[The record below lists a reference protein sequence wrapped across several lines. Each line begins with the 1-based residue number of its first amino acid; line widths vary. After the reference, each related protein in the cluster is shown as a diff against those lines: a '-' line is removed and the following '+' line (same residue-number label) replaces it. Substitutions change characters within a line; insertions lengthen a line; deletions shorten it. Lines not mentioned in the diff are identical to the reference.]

1 MTLSLN
7 TFSSIFTFL
16 NTHQGLMGVVFFFLF
31 AWVFSEDRRQINL
44 KMLAIGLGL
53 QVGLAFVIL
62 KSPYARVPFEALGK
76 AVNAL
81 RTATN
86 AGTSFVFGF
95 VGGGKAPFTVTDPN
109 NLFSFAFQ
117 ALPMVMVVGALSM
130 LLFHW
135 RILPIIVKGF
145 AWVLER
151 TLRIGGALGVAAA
164 AKVFLGQAEAPL
176 LIRPY
181 LKNFSRSELFT
192 IMTCGMATTSGTIM
206 ALYCAILERT
216 IPAPMTH
223 ILTASIISIPAAIT
237 ISRIMVPPT
246 HITTGH
252 LVMPYTFTSWLDP
265 VFRGT
270 TEGLQMFLNI
280 IAMLIVVTAL
290 VSLTNMCLGI
300 FPDVAGSA
308 LTLERIFGFILA
320 PVTWMMG
327 IPWSEA
333 STAAQLLGTKTVT
346 NEVIAFM
353 NMASL
358 PAGTLSPKSNLIMTY
373 ALCGF
378 ANFVSIGVLV
388 GAIGSLVPERRDEV
402 VELGMKCVIAG
413 TICTC
418 LSGTIVGLLQ
428 GI

>member
-1 MTLSLN
+1 MTSAMSLIPEAI
-7 TFSSIFTFL
+7 TSQYHGLLGVIF
-16 NTHQGLMGVVFFFLF
+16 FFFL
-31 AWVFSEDRRQINL
+31 AWLLSEDRAKVNFRL
-44 KMLAIGLGL
+44 LLLGL
-53 QVGLAFVIL
+53 TLQVSLAFVIL

-81 RTATN
+81 REATN
-86 AGTSFVFGF
+86 AGTKFVFGY
-95 VGGGKAPFTVTDPN
+95 VGGGAAPFEITDPSN
-109 NLFSFAFQ
+109 FFSFAFQ
-117 ALPMVMVVGALSM
+117 ALPMVMVVGAISM

-135 RILPIIVKGF
+135 RILPLIVNAF
-145 AWVLER
+145 AWALGR
-151 TLRIGGALGVAAA
+151 TLRIGGALGVATA

-206 ALYCAILERT
+206 ALYCAILEKT

-237 ISRIMVPPT
+237 IGRIMVPSS
-246 HITTGH
+246 HITTGK
-252 LVMPYTFTSWLDP
+252 LVMPYQFTSWLDP
-265 VFRGT
+265 IFRGT
-270 TEGLQMFLNI
+270 SEGLQMFLNI

-290 VSLTNMCLGI
+290 VALTNTILGHLPLI
-300 FPDVAGSA
+300 GGSPIS
-308 LTLERIFGFILA
+308 LERIFGFFFA
-320 PVTWMMG
+320 PITWLMG

-333 STAAQLLGTKTVT
+333 FVAGELLGIKTAT

-353 NMASL
+353 TLAKL
-358 PAGTLSPKSNLIMTY
+358 PLGALSAKSNLIMTY

-402 VELGMKCVIAG
+402 VSLGLKCIVSG

-418 LSGTIVGLLQ
+418 LSGTIVGLIL
-428 GI
+428 G